1 VRITTRIV
9 FDIDGNILEHEW
21 HEYYGPVALCDR
33 AASNASKTNA
43 ATAGNVASQEGSSA
57 NAIGS
62 QLTPFYRQ
70 EMNAT
75 HAFDPSQT
83 NELLNYAEGPAAG
96 SAATTAGKA
105 ASEAARTRNTSG
117 FSSALDQAARNRNQ
131 AVGTAS
137 EGIGAEDIMGAKQLN
152 QEGAAGMSNLYDVDT
167 NAMLKAMGQ
176 QNTDIGTEVEAGKS
190 GWFENAMNAITTL
203 TGGAKNAASAYNSY
217 ENA

>member
-1 VRITTRIV
+1 
-9 FDIDGNILEHEW
+9 
-21 HEYYGPVALCDR
+21 
-33 AASNASKTNA
+33 
-43 ATAGNVASQEGSSA
+43 
-57 NAIGS
+57 
-62 QLTPFYRQ
+62 
-70 EMNAT
+70 MNAT

-152 QEGAAGMSNLYDVDT
+152 QEGAAGMSGLYGVDT

-176 QNTDIGTEVEAGKS
+176 QNEDIDTGIKAGQS
-190 GWFENAMNAITTL
+190 GWFQNMTGLLNALKGAGGSSGMGPGGGGWTM
-203 TGGAKNAASAYNSY
+203 TG
-217 ENA
+217 

>member
-1 VRITTRIV
+1 MSAITRAVLDLDSLTWDSVEREAY
-9 FDIDGNILEHEW
+9 DGPW
-21 HEYYGPVALCDR
+21 ALCDR
-33 AASNASKTNA
+33 AASNAAKTNA

-75 HAFDPSQT
+75 HAFTPEQT
-83 NELLNYAEGPAAG
+83 GELLNYAEGPAAG

-152 QEGAAGMSNLYDVDT
+152 QEGAAGMSGLYGVDM

-176 QNTDIGTEVEAGKS
+176 QNEDVNTEIQAGKS
-190 GWFENAMNAITTL
+190 GWFQNLMNGIATVS
-203 TGGAKNAASAYNSY
+203 GAGKNVASALSGG
-217 ENA
+217 